1 MKSINND
8 KTDMVISYVPHG
20 INPEI
25 YKPLPVPVDFKTKIF
40 GDKKYKTSP
49 IIKRMVRAN
58 LMGKRTGEGF
68 YIYENE
74 KRRSKAGSII
84 NLGREI

>member
-1 MKSINND
+1 MEGLYD
-8 KTDMVISYVPHG
+8 
-20 INPEI
+20 E
-25 YKPLPVPVDFKTKIF
+25 F